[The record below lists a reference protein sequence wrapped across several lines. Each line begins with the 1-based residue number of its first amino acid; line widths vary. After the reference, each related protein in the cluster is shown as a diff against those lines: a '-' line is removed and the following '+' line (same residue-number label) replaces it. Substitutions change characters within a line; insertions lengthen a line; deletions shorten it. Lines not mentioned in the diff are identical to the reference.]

1 MTLQS
6 DAKFEEKLTCG
17 LENGMKNLANFH
29 QSIRK
34 SQNQDFDGII
44 LSKVGNARAQNLRK
58 NYVSWQW
65 RANFLLV
72 TSHQLLFTSY
82 QLLVTNYLSL
92 VTSYQLLVTSDQLL
106 ATSLQL
112 LIIGYYYQL
121 SLVASHELLLVTSK
135 QVLVD
140 EIYEISKLFSIAL
153 NY

>member
-6 DAKFEEKLTCG
+6 DAKYEEKLTCG

-72 TSHQLLFTSY
+72 TSHYSLVTSY
-82 QLLVTNYLSL
+82 ELL
-92 VTSYQLLVTSDQLL
+92 VTSYQLLVTSHQSL
-106 ATSLQL
+106 ATSRQL
-112 LIIGYYYQL
+112 LITGYYY
-121 SLVASHELLLVTSK
+121 
-135 QVLVD
+135 
-140 EIYEISKLFSIAL
+140 
-153 NY
+153 